1 MKTLPGRTVWH
12 GEGLG
17 AVGLSGMLRGP
28 ESPLTGAPSANVR
41 RTLIYPHI
49 TGRRDSGRLGRA
61 WVVGEV
67 GGGRSVHWVR
77 LVLQEATLWGA
88 SLCPL
93 LMSFVSSKGFAP

>member
-12 GEGLG
+12 GEGLR

-41 RTLIYPHI
+41 RTLIYPHF
-49 TGRRDSGRLGRA
+49 TGRRDSGRL
-61 WVVGEV
+61 VGEV
-67 GGGRSVHWVR
+67 GGGRSVRRVR
-77 LVLQEATLWGA
+77 PVLQEATLWGA

-93 LMSFVSSKGFAP
+93 LMSFVSSKGFAPQS